1 MIERLLVPLDGS
13 SAAESILPLV
23 RLLAL
28 GLGQPVELLMVIPP
42 LGDLHPAQ
50 SDLDTELTMIHEQR
64 HEYAATY
71 LDGLRARFEAA
82 GVWASTVVATG
93 VVAPTIVATAKQQQA
108 GAVVMATHGRGGAI
122 RWVLGS
128 VADKVVRLSPVPVLL
143 RRPQEETTRPWDG
156 VRCIL
161 LPLDGS
167 TLAAQAIPYASFL
180 AQALRA
186 KVIVI
191 GTVGLEWITG
201 PGPEV
206 GHYASTALVGLVEGD
221 LRSYIET
228 RTDDLRASGI
238 AAESHFVPFIDPA
251 TEISALAGRT
261 PDSLVVMSTHGRTGL
276 RRAVLG
282 SVTDKVIRQAV
293 APVMVIPA
301 VPEE

>member
-13 SAAESILPLV
+13 SASESILPLV
-23 RLLAL
+23 RVLAR
-28 GLGQPVELLMVIPP
+28 GLGQPVVLLMVIPP

-71 LDGLRARFEAA
+71 LDGLRVRLEAE
-82 GVWASTVVATG
+82 GVWASTVVADG
-93 VVAPTIVATAKQQQA
+93 VVAPTIVATATQRQA
-108 GAVVMATHGRGGAI
+108 GAVLMATHGRGGAM

-128 VADKVVRLSPVPVLL
+128 IADKVVRLSPVPVLL
-143 RRPQEETTRPWDG
+143 RRPQETARPWDR
-156 VRCIL
+156 VQAIL

-167 TLAAQAIPYASFL
+167 ALAAQAIPYASFL
-180 AQALRA
+180 AQTLQA

-206 GHYASTALVGLVEGD
+206 GQYASTALADLVEGD
-221 LRSYIET
+221 IRSYIEA
-228 RTDDLRASGI
+228 RTDDLKASGI
-238 AAESHFVPFIDPA
+238 HAESHFVPFIDPA
-251 TEISALAGRT
+251 TEISALAEST

-282 SVTDKVIRQAV
+282 SVTDKVIRQSV

-301 VPEE
+301 VPDE